1 MSLVE
6 KIKADSI
13 AARKNVVKEDL
24 RSSTVAIFLVTLYAE
39 IVAVGKNK
47 GNRETT
53 DDEAI
58 SVIKKFIENNKV
70 MSQYANDHLRKIQ
83 EIELEVLK
91 GYMPVMISEEDLRN
105 EIKKLISEI
114 ENPSAKNIGQ
124 IMGSLKKKFGS
135 SYDAK
140 LASEIV
146 KNSLS

>member
-1 MSLVE
+1 MGLVN
-6 KIKADSI
+6 KIKEDSI
-13 AARKNVVKEDL
+13 AARKNAVKEDL
-24 RSSTVAIFLVTLYAE
+24 RSNTIAVFLVTLYAE

-70 MSQYANDHLRKIQ
+70 MAQYANDHMRKVQ

-91 GYMPVMISEEDLRN
+91 GYMPEMISEETLRA
-105 EIKKLISEI
+105 EIQSLISGI

-124 IMGSLKKKFGS
+124 VMGALKKKFGS
-135 SYDAK
+135 AYDAK

-146 KNSLS
+146 KNSF